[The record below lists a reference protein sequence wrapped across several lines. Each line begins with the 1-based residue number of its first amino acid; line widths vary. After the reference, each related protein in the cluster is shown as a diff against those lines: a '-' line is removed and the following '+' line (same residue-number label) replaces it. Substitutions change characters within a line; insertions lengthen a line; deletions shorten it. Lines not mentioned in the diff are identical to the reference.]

1 MKFGI
6 HTGQQDVA
14 YDELRKLWRLA
25 DSSGFSWVSVWDHF
39 YDVPYVDGGSPVFET
54 VAIMTALAAETENV
68 RVGCLVASAGFRS
81 PAVLAKA
88 ATTVDHVSGGRA
100 TLGLGAGWYA
110 KEYEAFGYD
119 FPGPKQRLDML
130 EESVQIVQGLL
141 TQSRTTFEGAHYQVR
156 DAQFNPKPV
165 QAKLPVWIG
174 GAGERRTIPMAARY
188 ADGWNVAYISA
199 EALAHKSAVLDQ
211 SCERIGRDPAELER
225 SINVGFYINA
235 DAGEAE
241 RSRDEFYRVWSSM
254 PPGRDAGMLFGT
266 PDQVIEQIGRYVDTG
281 VDLINIA
288 LRPPYDW
295 EALQAFI
302 EDVLPAFPDP

>member
-6 HTGQQDVA
+6 HTGQQDA
-14 YDELRKLWRLA
+14 SYDELRTLWKLA

-39 YDVPYVDGGSPVFET
+39 YEVPYVDGSSPVFET
-54 VAIMTALAAETENV
+54 IAIMTALAAETETV
-68 RVGCLVASAGFRS
+68 RVGCLVASAAFRS

-100 TLGLGAGWYA
+100 TLGLGAGWHA
-110 KEYEAFGYD
+110 KEYEAFGYE
-119 FPGPKQRLDML
+119 FPGPKERLDML

-141 TQSRTTFEGAHYQVR
+141 TQSRTTFEGSYYQVR

-174 GAGERRTIPMAARY
+174 GTGERRTIPMAARY
-188 ADGWNVAYISA
+188 ADGWNAAYISA
-199 EALAHKSAVLDQ
+199 NALARKSAVLDQ
-211 SCERIGRDPAELER
+211 SCERIGRDPRELER
-225 SINVGFYINA
+225 SVNLGFYIKV

-241 RSRDEFYRVWSSM
+241 RTKDEFYRVWSTM
-254 PPGRDAGMLFGT
+254 PRDRDTGMLFGT
-266 PDQVIEQIGRYVDTG
+266 PDQLIDQIGRYVDTG

-288 LRPPYDW
+288 LRPPYDRD
-295 EALQAFI
+295 ALQAFI
-302 EDVLPAFPDP
+302 EDVLPAFPDS